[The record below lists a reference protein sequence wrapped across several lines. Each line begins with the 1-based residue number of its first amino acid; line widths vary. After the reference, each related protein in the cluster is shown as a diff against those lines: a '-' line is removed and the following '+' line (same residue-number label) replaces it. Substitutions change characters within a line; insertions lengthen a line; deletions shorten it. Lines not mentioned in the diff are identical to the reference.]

1 MLIGAEVADARA
13 TVASATGAAPD
24 SVTIIG
30 GTELSERYADA
41 IDAAGLSSQIAPADT
56 TLKGLWRLAKQ
67 AELV

>member
-1 MLIGAEVADARA
+1 
-13 TVASATGAAPD
+13 
-24 SVTIIG
+24 
-30 GTELSERYADA
+30 LSERYADA